1 MTESR
6 ESSSSAREPPTTAAH
21 DRTPGSSTPPQHW
34 WVTGIAVPFGVAMI
48 GAVGGIWA
56 GINSEKAA
64 NDVQAVRKYA
74 EQLADVVQRAPCY
87 WTVQVH
93 QRSTMAPVRGAI
105 VTAYSDEAKVNTSG
119 ETISDGSA
127 LIKIDCK
134 LVQAQAK
141 MPVTVSAPGFKTGT
155 TGFDQPSFVSVVSP
169 LKVEVDSLPSSV
181 AGDGKGGGKP

>member
-6 ESSSSAREPPTTAAH
+6 ESSSSAPEVSKTAAP
-21 DRTPGSSTPPQHW
+21 DGTPPQHW
-34 WVTGIAVPFGVAMI
+34 WVTGVAVPFGVAMI

-64 NDVQAVRKYA
+64 NDVQEVKRYA
-74 EQLADVVQRAPCY
+74 KNLADVVDRTPCY

-93 QRSTMAPVRGAI
+93 QKSTMVPVRGAI
-105 VTAYSDEAKVNTSG
+105 VTAYSDEQKVNTFG

-141 MPVTVSAPGFKTGT
+141 MPVTVSAPGFRTAATGY
-155 TGFDQPSFVSVVSP
+155 DQPSFVSIVSP
-169 LKVEVDSLPSSV
+169 FKVEVDNL
-181 AGDGKGGGKP
+181 GDGQGGGKP